1 MKNFIQKKNELNE
14 SEIKELLYYYKQG
27 IIMGKEEMLLT
38 ILNNLVK
45 YHFDLNMISKIT
57 NKTKKEILNYLK

>member
-14 SEIKELLYYYKQG
+14 NEIKELLYYYKQG

-45 YHFDLNMISKIT
+45 YHFDLNIISKIT

>member
-45 YHFDLNMISKIT
+45 YHFDLNIISKIT